1 VIIFLVRDYEY
12 FGLKDQGNDEDP
24 NNNDLS
30 LLSLLSKNYC
40 KMGQDVIHLR
50 HLDSLQVKD
59 PRLGYMDQE
68 QILMERVDI
77 ATSAL
82 IFY

>member
-1 VIIFLVRDYEY
+1 
-12 FGLKDQGNDEDP
+12 
-24 NNNDLS
+24 
-30 LLSLLSKNYC
+30 
-40 KMGQDVIHLR
+40 MGQDVIHLR